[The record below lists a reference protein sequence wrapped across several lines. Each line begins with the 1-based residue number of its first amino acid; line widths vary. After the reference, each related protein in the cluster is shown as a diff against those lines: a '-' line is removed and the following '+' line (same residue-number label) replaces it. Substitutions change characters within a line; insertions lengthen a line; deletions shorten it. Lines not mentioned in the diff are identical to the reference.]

1 MADSLPHRDKTCLRN
16 VTLTKPSSSLPQ
28 VDVTMVKGLTG
39 PNDLEVPI
47 DDSIFDFQVRLSG
60 TVTEAVLKD
69 ITGEPTLPP
78 MSLVRRVR
86 TP

>member
-1 MADSLPHRDKTCLRN
+1 GLYI
-16 VTLTKPSSSLPQ
+16 PSEKFDIEAITPILGEGVESQS

-60 TVTEAVLKD
+60 TVTEAVLKV
-69 ITGEPTLPP
+69 ITGTAYD
-78 MSLVRRVR
+78 
-86 TP
+86 